1 MFGILVSAF
10 NTALGWLIRGATI
23 KFVILSA
30 IYYVVTWIMDAI
42 ISALDISALTNLESN
57 LNSAPASLLYF
68 FGVFKLDVGL
78 PMILGAM
85 LTAFII
91 RRLPII
97 G

>member
-10 NTALGWLIRGATI
+10 NVALGWLVRGVVI

-30 IYYVVTWIMDAI
+30 LYFVVTWIAEGVL
-42 ISALDISALTNLESN
+42 SKLDISPLTGLQ
-57 LNSAPASLLYF
+57 SLLDSMPTGLLYLM
-68 FGVFKLDVGL
+68 GVFRFDVGL
-78 PMILGAM
+78 PLLLGAM
-85 LTAFII
+85 LTAFLI

>member
-1 MFGILVSAF
+1 MFGIIKSAF
-10 NTALGWLIRGATI
+10 FSVLSWLIKGATI

-30 IYYVVTWIMDAI
+30 IYFVITWII
-42 ISALDISALTNLESN
+42 ESVLPSIDISPLAGLQALVNTLPSG
-57 LNSAPASLLYF
+57 LVYF
-68 FGVFKLDVGL
+68 LGVFRVDVGL
-78 PMILGAM
+78 PMLLGAM

>member
-10 NTALGWLIRGATI
+10 NVALGWLVRGVVI

-30 IYYVVTWIMDAI
+30 IAYVISWIADAVL
-42 ISALDISALTNLESN
+42 SQLDISPLTGMQTLIDS
-57 LNSAPASLLYF
+57 LPAGLLWAMGLF
-68 FGVFKLDVGL
+68 RFDVGL
-78 PMILGAM
+78 PLVMGAM
-85 LTAFII
+85 LTKFII